1 LKTTSWG
8 SYNIKGTTM
17 SEEKKD
23 ELTLKEKITTYLKG
37 VKAEWG
43 KITWPEKRQV
53 VVETV
58 VVLFVVFFFTFM
70 VFIFDKLFDFMFKL
84 IPGG

>member
-1 LKTTSWG
+1 
-8 SYNIKGTTM
+8 M

-23 ELTLKEKITTYLKG
+23 EITLKEKVTTYLKG
-37 VKAEWG
+37 VKAEWS

-58 VVLFVVFFFTFM
+58 VVLFVVFFFTLM
-70 VFIFDKLFDFMFKL
+70 VYFFDVLFNFMFKL

>member
-1 LKTTSWG
+1 
-8 SYNIKGTTM
+8 M